1 MVIEELSPLN
11 SSKTGGCGGD
21 GVANVER
28 CCGGDGGSKDVDLRN
43 PDSMK
48 CSVSSGVGATG
59 NTGILNRNN
68 RSASRNCSE
77 SDSIYCGD
85 FEDNLDCGRDVMGSC
100 RRRRSSLSAIPY
112 KPLSEKI
119 LARIESGEPFFSL
132 EFFPPRTKS
141 GAVNLLA
148 RFAHWKFNLS

>member
-1 MVIEELSPLN
+1 MVIEELSPLQ
-11 SSKTGGCGGD
+11 SSKTGGCGND
-21 GVANVER
+21 GVTNVQLER
-28 CCGGDGGSKDVDLRN
+28 CCGGGGSEGDDLRSPN
-43 PDSMK
+43 SVK
-48 CSVSSGVGATG
+48 SSVSSGVEVGAP
-59 NTGILNRNN
+59 TGILHLNN
-68 RSASRNCSE
+68 RPASRNCSE

-85 FEDNLDCGRDVMGSC
+85 FEDNLDCGRDAMGSC

-148 RFAHWKFNLS
+148 R

>member
-1 MVIEELSPLN
+1 MVIEELSLLQ
-11 SSKTGGCGGD
+11 SSKTGGCPGAGGD
-21 GVANVER
+21 VLTNVHMDR
-28 CCGGDGGSKDVDLRN
+28 CCGGGGSEGGGADVRSPN
-43 PDSMK
+43 SVRS
-48 CSVSSGVGATG
+48 SVSSGIGGVGS
-59 NTGILNRNN
+59 LNLNN
-68 RSASRNCSE
+68 RPASRNCSE

-85 FEDNLDCGRDVMGSC
+85 LEDNLECGKDAMGSC

-112 KPLSEKI
+112 IPLSEKI

-148 RFAHWKFNLS
+148 R